1 MESKW
6 IRNIEAMAA
15 IELLNYV
22 FINLT
27 YLYVNI
33 DYKSLRVHRLK
44 TDLLF
49 EIKSKEFAD

>member
-6 IRNIEAMAA
+6 IRNTEAMAA